1 MCSPQVLKAATLRF
15 SNASPDLP
23 TVIPAMDRIDMY
35 FTKEMAPSGR
45 KNLAIRAAL
54 KIAKNTLNRYYSLTD
69 ESETYR
75 IAMGAL
81 S

>member
-1 MCSPQVLKAATLRF
+1 MCLLQVLKAATLLF

-35 FTKEMAPSGR
+35 FNKAMAPSGR
-45 KNLAIRAAL
+45 KNQAIRAAL

-69 ESETYR
+69 KSETYR